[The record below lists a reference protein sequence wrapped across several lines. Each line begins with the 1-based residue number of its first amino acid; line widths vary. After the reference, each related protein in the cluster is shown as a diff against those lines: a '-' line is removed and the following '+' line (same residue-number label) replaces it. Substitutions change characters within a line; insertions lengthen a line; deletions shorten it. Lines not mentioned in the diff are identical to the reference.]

1 MPVLSVMNGK
11 RRRRGLFLEHAN
23 IITLDPGKPRASAVL
38 CRDGLIEAVGE
49 VDELEELVQ
58 EGDSRFD
65 CGELTLVPGFID
77 SHCHF
82 MAMGLSALRVDLSQA
97 SERAALIL
105 ALQERAADTRDGE
118 WVFGVDFDETRWE
131 GDRTLPTRELL
142 DRLVSDRH
150 PVVARRICGHIAVAN
165 TLALTH
171 IDEKWEI
178 VDRESGL
185 LLEGVVLQLGDIVGF
200 TDEEAKQGIALA
212 TRRAH
217 EEGVTSVVD
226 MADLRTLRTYRELD
240 DRGMLRVRVFCKV
253 QARDVP
259 DITPDDVPPV
269 DVDRMLRLAGVKAF
283 LDGSLGARTAALSEP
298 YADDPHDA
306 ENRGMLLYKPHQLEA
321 IVRGA
326 EATGL
331 QVSFHAIGDRAVGAA
346 LDAFEAA
353 AGHGNPLRHRIE
365 HAEYTTHEQMDRMKD
380 LRVVASMQPNF
391 IVQWSNVGG
400 MNEQRLGRRRAES
413 SEALRDLWSR
423 GIPLAFGSDNM
434 PFGPLYGLQGA
445 VHHPVED
452 QQLPPMV
459 ALRAYTAGSAW
470 AVDAERWLGTIE
482 PGKAADMAL
491 LDGDPDES
499 GDLTQVRAVATVL
512 AGLLVHVDT
521 DGFNRAVDLV
531 AQRALEEALIDADLP
546 RLDLEGPRED
556 DEADE

>member
-1 MPVLSVMNGK
+1 MDG
-11 RRRRGLFLEHAN
+11 RRKRRGLLLEHAN
-23 IITLDPGKPRASAVL
+23 VITLDPNTPRATAVL

-49 VDELEELVQ
+49 VEDLERMVQ

-82 MAMGLSALRVDLSQA
+82 MSMGLSALRVDLIDMP
-97 SERAALIL
+97 ERAAVIM
-105 ALQERAADTRDGE
+105 ALQIRAEDTREGE
-118 WVFGVDFDETRWE
+118 WVFGVDFDETRWD
-131 GDRTLPTRELL
+131 GDRTLPTRDLL

-165 TLALTH
+165 TMALER
-171 IDEKWEI
+171 IGDEWRN
-178 VDRESGL
+178 VDRETGL
-185 LLEGVVLQLGDIVGF
+185 LLEDVVLRLSDIVGV
-200 TDEEAKQGIALA
+200 TDEEVLQAIALA

-217 EEGVTSVVD
+217 EEGVTSIVD
-226 MADLRTLRTYRELD
+226 MADLRTLRAYRDLD
-240 DRGMLRVRVFCKV
+240 DMGMLRIRVFCKV
-253 QARDVP
+253 QAREVQDLTSE
-259 DITPDDVPPV
+259 DIPPA
-269 DVDRMLRLAGVKAF
+269 DVDRMLRLAGIKAF
-283 LDGSLGARTAALSEP
+283 LDGSLGARTAALSDP
-298 YADDPHDA
+298 YSDDPDNP
-306 ENRGMLLYKPHQLEA
+306 ENLGMLLYDPPELEA
-321 IVRGA
+321 LVRGA

-331 QVSFHAIGDRAVGAA
+331 QISLHAIGDRAVGAA
-346 LDAFEAA
+346 LDAFSIGVA
-353 AGHGNPLRHRIE
+353 HGNPLRHRIE
-365 HAEYTTHEQMDRMKD
+365 HLEYATSEQQDRMKD

-391 IVQWSNVGG
+391 IVQWSGPGG
-400 MNEQRLGRRRAES
+400 MNEQRLGTERAHA
-413 SEALRDLWSR
+413 SEALRDIWSR

-470 AVDAERWLGTIE
+470 AVHAETWLGTIE
-482 PGKAADMAL
+482 PGKAADLAL
-491 LDGDPDES
+491 LDADPDEA
-499 GDLTQVRAVATVL
+499 GDLTLVKAVATVL
-512 AGLLVHVDT
+512 AGDLVHVDT

-531 AQRALEEALIDADLP
+531 AQRALEEALMDADLP

>member
-1 MPVLSVMNGK
+1 M
-11 RRRRGLFLEHAN
+11 EHAN
-23 IITLDPGKPRASAVL
+23 VITLDPNTPRATAVL

-49 VDELEELVQ
+49 VEDLEKMVR

-82 MAMGLSALRVDLSQA
+82 MSMGLSALRVDLIDMP
-97 SERAALIL
+97 ERAAIIM
-105 ALQERAADTRDGE
+105 ALRMRAEDTREGE
-118 WVFGVDFDETRWE
+118 WVFGVDFDETRWD
-131 GDRTLPTRELL
+131 GDRTLPTRDLL

-165 TLALTH
+165 TMALER
-171 IDEKWEI
+171 IGDEWRE
-178 VDRESGL
+178 VDRETGL
-185 LLEGVVLQLGDIVGF
+185 LLEDVVLRLSDIVGV
-200 TDEEAKQGIALA
+200 TDEEVRQAIALA

-217 EEGVTSVVD
+217 EEGVTSIVD
-226 MADLRTLRTYRELD
+226 MADLRTLRAYRDLD
-240 DRGMLRVRVFCKV
+240 DMGMLRVRVFCKV
-253 QARDVP
+253 QAREVKDLTSE
-259 DITPDDVPPV
+259 DIPPV
-269 DVDRMLRLAGVKAF
+269 DGGRMLRMAGIKAF
-283 LDGSLGARTAALSEP
+283 LDGSLGARTAALSDP
-298 YADDPHDA
+298 YSDDP
-306 ENRGMLLYKPHQLEA
+306 ENLGMLLYDPPELA
-321 IVRGA
+321 ALVRGA

-331 QVSFHAIGDRAVGAA
+331 QISLHAIGDRAVGAA
-346 LDAFEAA
+346 LDAFSTGVA
-353 AGHGNPLRHRIE
+353 HGNPLRHRIE
-365 HAEYTTHEQMDRMKD
+365 HLEYATSEQQDRMKA

-391 IVQWSNVGG
+391 IVQWSGPGG
-400 MNEQRLGRRRAES
+400 MNEQRLGTERAHA
-413 SEALRDLWSR
+413 SEALRDIWSK

-470 AVDAERWLGTIE
+470 AVHAETWLGTIE

-491 LDGDPDES
+491 LDADPDEA
-499 GDLTQVRAVATVL
+499 GDLTLVKAVATVL
-512 AGLLVHVDT
+512 AGDLVHVDT

-531 AQRALEEALIDADLP
+531 AQRALEEALMDADLP

>member
-1 MPVLSVMNGK
+1 M
-11 RRRRGLFLEHAN
+11 EHAN
-23 IITLDPGKPRASAVL
+23 VITLDPNTPRATAVL

-49 VDELEELVQ
+49 VEDLESMVR

-82 MAMGLSALRVDLSQA
+82 MSMGLSALRVDLTDMP
-97 SERAALIL
+97 ERAAIIM
-105 ALQERAADTRDGE
+105 ALRMRAEDTREGE
-118 WVFGVDFDETRWE
+118 WVFGVDFDETRWD
-131 GDRTLPTRELL
+131 GDRTLPTRDLL

-165 TLALTH
+165 TMALER
-171 IDEKWEI
+171 IGDEWRE
-178 VDRESGL
+178 VDRETGL
-185 LLEGVVLQLGDIVGF
+185 LLEDVVLRLSDIVGV
-200 TDEEAKQGIALA
+200 TDEEVRQAIAMA

-217 EEGVTSVVD
+217 EEGVTSIVD
-226 MADLRTLRTYRELD
+226 MADLRTLRAYRDLD
-240 DRGMLRVRVFCKV
+240 DMGMLRVRVFCKV
-253 QARDVP
+253 QAREVQDLTSEDIPPADVG
-259 DITPDDVPPV
+259 
-269 DVDRMLRLAGVKAF
+269 RMLRMAGIKAF
-283 LDGSLGARTAALSEP
+283 LDGSLGARTAALSDP
-298 YADDPHDA
+298 YSDDP
-306 ENRGMLLYKPHQLEA
+306 ENLGMLLYDPPELA
-321 IVRGA
+321 ALVRGA

-331 QVSFHAIGDRAVGAA
+331 QISLHAIGDRAVGAA
-346 LDAFEAA
+346 LDAFSTGVA
-353 AGHGNPLRHRIE
+353 HGNPLRHRIE
-365 HAEYTTHEQMDRMKD
+365 HLEYATSEQQDRMKA

-391 IVQWSNVGG
+391 IVQWSGPGG
-400 MNEQRLGRRRAES
+400 MNEQRLGTERAHA
-413 SEALRDLWSR
+413 SEALRDIWSR

-470 AVDAERWLGTIE
+470 AVHAETWLGTIE

-491 LDGDPDES
+491 LDADPDEA
-499 GDLTQVRAVATVL
+499 GDLTLVKAVATVL
-512 AGLLVHVDT
+512 AGDLVHVDT

-531 AQRALEEALIDADLP
+531 AQRALEEALMDADLP